1 MDEGIGIP
9 GTSGTENEP
18 FRFQSVLQLQMFWF
32 IVHMF
37 ISFKYIGT
45 TQKKKHKTNAKFD
58 IILHKTLKSDKTRQN
73 HWHHIKTVSR

>member
-45 TQKKKHKTNAKFD
+45 THKKN
-58 IILHKTLKSDKTRQN
+58 TRQMPN
-73 HWHHIKTVSR
+73 LTSFYTKL

>member
-45 TQKKKHKTNAKFD
+45 TQKKTQ
-58 IILHKTLKSDKTRQN
+58 DKCQ
-73 HWHHIKTVSR
+73 I